1 MFIVHTGCGTQPSYD
16 RSFLLPHISRVVP
29 NLRVQ
34 NITVDVFLETLALTF
49 FWKDQPITK
58 LFTPGYLGWFRVHTS
73 MWDYLRTLDNVSTYF
88 EGTMKIKQFQNEQIE
103 EDLESS
109 DNSE

>member
-1 MFIVHTGCGTQPSYD
+1 MTHIMFGPYLIGVVLELMVDRDQGVVVNSQWCQPESSIVITGIYTHAVG
-16 RSFLLPHISRVVP
+16 
-29 NLRVQ
+29 
-34 NITVDVFLETLALTF
+34 
-49 FWKDQPITK
+49 ITK

-73 MWDYLRTLDNVSTYF
+73 MNDYLRTLDNVNTYF